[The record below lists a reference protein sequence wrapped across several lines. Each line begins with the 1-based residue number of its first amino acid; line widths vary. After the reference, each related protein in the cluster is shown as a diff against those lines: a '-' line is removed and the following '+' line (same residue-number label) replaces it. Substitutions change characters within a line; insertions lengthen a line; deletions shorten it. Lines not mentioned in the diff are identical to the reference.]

1 MHTMYMRTVTT
12 KGVKYVQIAHSY
24 RDPNTGVSKV
34 RALQSLGRADSLD
47 VEGLKRFV
55 ANICHFIEPYE
66 GKPVQPAL
74 GVDSPFEFVG
84 SRELGVP
91 HLFDALWTRL
101 GIRKTLESLLLGRDY
116 GTAVERLVFAMV
128 LNRAMAP
135 SSKLAMEDWVAE
147 EVAVTGLPSVEVHQL
162 YRAMDFLLESA
173 EEIQRNVF
181 SAVAN
186 LFDLEV
192 DVIFFDTTTTYFEV
206 EGLCE
211 GEEEEF
217 RKRGYSKDS
226 RPDLGQIVVGFAMT
240 RDGIP
245 VRVWSWPG
253 NTSDQNVVEEVKK
266 DLNGWR
272 GPTEGGCGRVVTV
285 VDAGFNS
292 VENRRVLQGAAD
304 GYIIGEKMRLGREG
318 EPAEAT
324 QRAGIYKKLDCG
336 LEAKEVIVGQ
346 GAARRRF
353 IVVRNPDEVE
363 RDQKRRADIVAEV
376 TRRIEELKQLK
387 GEPHTKA
394 ACALRSHSV
403 YGRYIR
409 QSKTGLLSLD
419 HGKLK
424 RDARLDGKY
433 LISASED
440 SLPVED
446 VALAYKNLWRIER
459 LNRDLKRLV
468 DIRPVYHRLEDRIR
482 SHVLLCWLALL
493 LIRVAENE
501 TNQTWRQIRATL
513 SKLKVGIH
521 RTAAGEVRT
530 PTPVTEEQRKVFAA
544 LQVESPPKQSSIS
557 VNKRRD
563 V

>member
-1 MHTMYMRTVTT
+1 MYLRTVTT
-12 KGVKYVQIAHSY
+12 NGVKYVQLAHNY
-24 RDPNTGVSKV
+24 RDPETGVSKV
-34 RALQSLGRADSLD
+34 RVLQSLGRADNLD
-47 VEGLKRFV
+47 VEGLKRLV
-55 ANICHFIEPYE
+55 ASICRYLEPYE
-66 GKPVQPAL
+66 GKTSLQPSL
-74 GVDSPFEFVG
+74 GLESPFEFLG

-91 HLFDALWTRL
+91 YLFDVLWNRL
-101 GIRKTLESLLLGRDY
+101 GIKKTLESLLSERY
-116 GTAVERLVFAMV
+116 YETAVERLVFSMV

-135 SSKLAMEDWVAE
+135 SSKSAMEDWVSN
-147 EVAVTGLPSVEVHQL
+147 EVELKGLPSVEVHQL

-186 LFDLEV
+186 LFNLEV
-192 DVIFFDTTTTYFEV
+192 DVIFFDTTTTYFEI
-206 EGLCE
+206 EGLPEEE
-211 GEEEEF
+211 GEEF

-266 DLNGWR
+266 DLNGWKL
-272 GPTEGGCGRVVTV
+272 GRVVTV
-285 VDAGFNS
+285 MDAGFNS
-292 VENRRVLQGAAD
+292 QQNRRVLQGAAD

-324 QRAGIYKKLDCG
+324 QRAGVYRKLDCG

-346 GAARRRF
+346 GATRRRF
-353 IVVRNPDEVE
+353 IVARNPDEVE
-363 RDQKRRADIVAEV
+363 RDQKRRDDIVAEI
-376 TRRIEELKQLK
+376 TKRLEELNQLK

-394 ACALRSHSV
+394 ACALRSHAV

-409 QSKTGLLSLD
+409 QSKTGILSLD
-419 HGKLK
+419 QGKVK

-433 LISASED
+433 LISTSED

-446 VALAYKNLWRIER
+446 VVTAYKNLWRIER
-459 LNRDLKRLV
+459 LNRDLKHLV

-501 TNQTWRQIRATL
+501 TNQAWRELSSSL

-521 RTAAGEVRT
+521 RTQSGEVRQST
-530 PTPVTEEQRKVFAA
+530 PITEEQKKVFTA
-544 LQVESPPKQSSIS
+544 LRVEPPPRYLS
-557 VNKRRD
+557 VTVTKGAGA
-563 V
+563 